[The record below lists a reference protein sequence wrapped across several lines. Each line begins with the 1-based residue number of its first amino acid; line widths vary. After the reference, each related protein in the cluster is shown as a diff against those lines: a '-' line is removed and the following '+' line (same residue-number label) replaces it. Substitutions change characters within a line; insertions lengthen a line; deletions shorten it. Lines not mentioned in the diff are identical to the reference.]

1 MRNTLSLGLPTLRPS
16 LLSTAIIA
24 VLALPNTAAAQMEEI
39 VVTASKRAQTLQDIP
54 VAVSVT
60 SQETIEQAAVLD
72 LNDLQSIIPS
82 LRVTELQS
90 STNTSFSIRGFG
102 NGANNTGI
110 EPSVGVFID
119 GVYRSRAGA
128 QIGDLPRLERIEV
141 LRGPQSTLFGKNASA
156 GVISIVTAAPSF
168 ETEGKIEAAIGND
181 NLRIMKG
188 YVTGAVNEN
197 LALSFSGGFNSR
209 DGYSDSLTGQGQ
221 VNERDRWNLRSQA
234 LFVAD
239 TYSIRVIADYSEID
253 EACCTVAAGI
263 NGVAAGAIG
272 LLGGTVMNASD
283 PFSYETAFNKDP
295 ENEVEDGGISVQV
308 DVDFDGFALTSITA
322 YRSNKSFRSFDSDF
336 SGLDILEA
344 SVLDT
349 EIETLTQEFRLT
361 STSGGELDWM
371 VGGYFFTEEIEEQN
385 SILFGNDARNYF
397 DVLAGGPAALATLE
411 MFSGQAPGTFFGPD
425 VAVIEDF
432 THENDAY
439 SFFATVDYHVN
450 DALTA
455 TVGLSYTND
464 EKDVSATQSNNDA
477 LSSLD
482 LTTFAGGAFAGLQSL
497 QFLPPLLEFPNE
509 VEKGSTSDS
518 ETTWLARIAYELND
532 NVNFYASA
540 ATGFKA
546 SSWNLTRDSKPFA
559 QNQAALT
566 NAGLLRVNQTYGTRY
581 AGPEDS
587 TVYEIGL
594 KFKNDYAALNV
605 AIFDQSIEG
614 FQSSIFQ
621 GTGFVLANAGEQ
633 STTGIEIDALYS
645 PTESWDFSI
654 AGIFL
659 DPVYDDFENASGVN
673 GVVDL
678 TGTKPSGIHEQSV
691 SASATY
697 NIALKSGTYG
707 YVRVGYLYESDTP
720 LVSNVPTS
728 LSREVSTVN
737 ASAGLTF
744 PNGMQAK
751 LWAKNINN
759 DEYLLSAFPG
769 VAQPG
774 NFYVYP
780 NQPRSIGASVSYE
793 F

>member
-1 MRNTLSLGLPTLRPS
+1 M
-16 LLSTAIIA
+16 
-24 VLALPNTAAAQMEEI
+24 
-39 VVTASKRAQTLQDIP
+39 
-54 VAVSVT
+54 
-60 SQETIEQAAVLD
+60 
-72 LNDLQSIIPS
+72 
-82 LRVTELQS
+82 
-90 STNTSFSIRGFG
+90 
-102 NGANNTGI
+102 
-110 EPSVGVFID
+110 
-119 GVYRSRAGA
+119 
-128 QIGDLPRLERIEV
+128 
-141 LRGPQSTLFGKNASA
+141 
-156 GVISIVTAAPSF
+156 
-168 ETEGKIEAAIGND
+168 
-181 NLRIMKG
+181 
-188 YVTGAVNEN
+188 
-197 LALSFSGGFNSR
+197 
-209 DGYSDSLTGQGQ
+209 
-221 VNERDRWNLRSQA
+221 
-234 LFVAD
+234 
-239 TYSIRVIADYSEID
+239 IADYSEID

-272 LLGGTVMNASD
+272 LLGGTVMDAND

-295 ENEVEDGGISVQV
+295 ENEVEDGGISVQA
-308 DVDFDGFALTSITA
+308 DFDFDAFTLTSITA

-361 STSGGELDWM
+361 SSSDGDLDWM
-371 VGGYFFTEEIEEQN
+371 VGGYFFTEEIEEKN
-385 SILFGNDARNYF
+385 SVLFGHDARNYF

-411 MFSGQAPGTFFGPD
+411 LFSGNAPGSFFGPET
-425 VAVIEDF
+425 AVIEDF
-432 THENDAY
+432 THKNDAY

-464 EKDVSATQSNNDA
+464 EKDVTATQSNNDA
-477 LSSLD
+477 LSSID
-482 LTTFAGGAFAGLQSL
+482 LNAFAGGAFAGLQAL

-518 ETTWLARIAYELND
+518 ETTWLARLAYELND
-532 NVNFYASA
+532 NVNFYASV

-546 SSWNLTRDSKPFA
+546 SSWNLTRDSKPFVE
-559 QNQAALT
+559 NQSALT

-587 TVYEIGL
+587 TVYELGL
-594 KFKNDYAALNV
+594 KFMGDYTAFNL

-633 STTGIEIDALYS
+633 STTGIEIDVLYS
-645 PTESWDFSI
+645 PTESWDFSF

-659 DPVYDDFENASGVN
+659 DPVYDDFENASGID

-697 NIALKSGTYG
+697 NIALESGTYG

-728 LSREVSTVN
+728 LSREVGTVN

-744 PNGMQAK
+744 TNGVQAK
-751 LWAKNINN
+751 LWAKNLNN
-759 DEYLLSAFPG
+759 DEYFLSSFPG